1 MKSIKHERANLQDV
15 SVSLESVHECS
26 VQRRRARSVGVL
38 RHLVIN
44 RRQLDRQERK
54 QSNKTSGY
62 CYFIFLLV
70 HFV

>member
-1 MKSIKHERANLQDV
+1 MKHERANLQDV

-44 RRQLDRQERK
+44 RRQLDRQEKNSQIR
-54 QSNKTSGY
+54 QSATATL
-62 CYFIFLLV
+62 FFFLCILSD
-70 HFV
+70 